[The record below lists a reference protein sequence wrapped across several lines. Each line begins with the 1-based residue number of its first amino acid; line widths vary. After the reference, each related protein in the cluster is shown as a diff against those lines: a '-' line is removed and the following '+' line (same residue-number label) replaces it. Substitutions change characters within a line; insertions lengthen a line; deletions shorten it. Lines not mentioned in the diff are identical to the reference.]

1 MFVIAFVVSAAIHCA
16 GDYMLTYNRLHN
28 GWLLKRRR
36 RSQTSSRF
44 PRKTWRQIQSF
55 GKCTDHTQ
63 RTTGIP
69 VNDAMKLLKEDLAP
83 GVKIDAM
90 IFYIG
95 YIRDGH
101 PGA

>member
-1 MFVIAFVVSAAIHCA
+1 
-16 GDYMLTYNRLHN
+16 
-28 GWLLKRRR
+28 
-36 RSQTSSRF
+36 
-44 PRKTWRQIQSF
+44 
-55 GKCTDHTQ
+55 
-63 RTTGIP
+63 
-69 VNDAMKLLKEDLAP
+69 MKLLKEDLAP